1 MTGELISEEYR
12 DGDGAHLGRW
22 YRLRKGRKEYLSDFE
37 LWMNQDL
44 LGMPYSGLYKE
55 DDK

>member
-1 MTGELISEEYR
+1 MTGELIIEEYR

-22 YRLRKGRKEYLSDFE
+22 YRLRKGKKEYLSDFE
-37 LWMNQDL
+37 LWMNEDL
-44 LGMPYSGLYKE
+44 LGMPHSGLYKE